1 MPNFG
6 HMARL
11 SVRKGVLRVIY
22 STFRVLYDVGITN
35 LKFVRGQ
42 LFFLVHKKTSRE
54 AKNKNMFFGIISRL
68 RKDTTF
74 LSPDLE
80 STQNSASYRMF

>member
-6 HMARL
+6 YMARL
-11 SVRKGVLRVIY
+11 SVRKGVLRVIK
-22 STFRVLYDVGITN
+22 STFRVLLDVGITN
-35 LKFVRGQ
+35 IKFVRWQ

-54 AKNKNMFFGIISRL
+54 GKNKNMFFEIISRL

-80 STQNSASYRMF
+80 STQNSGSYRVF